1 MDTKRI
7 NVLCYEDE
15 NGNTDTVCAV
25 SSNNVKDDDQRQEIR
40 KQLAENLHLDT
51 EDDPEVIADFET
63 MVDTVL
69 SGFTGYWLDY
79 EVYWKDVDLIN

>member
-7 NVLCYEDE
+7 SILSYEDE
-15 NGNTDTVCAV
+15 NGNTDTLCAV
-25 SSNNVKDDDQRQEIR
+25 SSNNVTDDDQRQEIR
-40 KQLAENLHLDT
+40 KQLAESLHLDT
-51 EDDPEVIADFET
+51 EDDPEVITDFET

>member
-7 NVLCYEDE
+7 NILCYEEE

-25 SSNNVKDDDQRQEIR
+25 SSNNVTDDDQRQEIH
-40 KQLAENLHLDT
+40 KQLAENLHLDR
-51 EDDPEVIADFET
+51 EDDPEVITDFET

-69 SGFTGYWLDY
+69 SGFTAYWLDY
-79 EVYWKDVDLIN
+79 VVYWKDIDLIN

>member
-7 NVLCYEDE
+7 SILCYEDE

-25 SSNNVKDDDQRQEIR
+25 SSNNVTDDDQRQEIR

-63 MVDTVL
+63 MVGTVL

-79 EVYWKDVDLIN
+79 EVYWKDMDLIN